1 MHTQSV
7 SLSNNYSFMDEK
19 DIIKQEKIERNMVTS
34 LNVNKLFKDMHNQEI
49 SQLNEKLKNFKV
61 MTKK

>member
-1 MHTQSV
+1 
-7 SLSNNYSFMDEK
+7 MDEK